1 MSNIISNK
9 KIFFKQNNDNIRKRN
24 INDLYFLLL
33 SILNGMA
40 NIKIFVMIYLL
51 KSIQQMFHG
60 SLIIFTFLGNVI
72 FLKRKYYSH
81 HFLAICIIIIGV
93 TITGLNDIINE
104 ESLGGSINIG
114 LGIFLVILTQI
125 IMSFYFSL
133 EGKILKEY
141 YIDPLK
147 LVGIEGI
154 LGVII
159 YIPLLL
165 FFQCISCYNWSYSY
179 KEDFCSNSDKSKLHI
194 ENSIFAYNQIFD
206 NKIIFYLILFYFLG
220 VILYNYSR
228 LIIFQNR
235 SAIFYLIFDNIRR
248 ILDYIIIIIVIL
260 SGKYK
265 ENYEKFHWIIIFGYA
280 ILLLGCS
287 IFFEI
292 LILRFFGLGIN
303 TKKTFKQKLK
313 LEQEI
318 SLINMDISNKKND
331 INNL

>member
-1 MSNIISNK
+1 
-9 KIFFKQNNDNIRKRN
+9 
-24 INDLYFLLL
+24 
-33 SILNGMA
+33 MA

-60 SLIIFTFLGNVI
+60 SLIIFTFLGSVI
-72 FLKRKYYSH
+72 FLKRKYYRH

-114 LGIFLVILTQI
+114 LGIFLVILAQM

-141 YIDPLK
+141 DIDPLK
-147 LVGIEGI
+147 LVRIEGI

-159 YIPLLL
+159 YIPLLV
-165 FFQCISCYNWSYSY
+165 FFQCIICYNWSYSY
-179 KEDFCSNSDKSKLHI
+179 KEDFCSSSDKGKLHI

-228 LIIFQNR
+228 LIIFKNR
-235 SAIFYLIFDNIRR
+235 SAIFYLIIDNIRR

-260 SGKYK
+260 
-265 ENYEKFHWIIIFGYA
+265 
-280 ILLLGCS
+280 
-287 IFFEI
+287 
-292 LILRFFGLGIN
+292 LRNFIG
-303 TKKTFKQKLK
+303 
-313 LEQEI
+313 
-318 SLINMDISNKKND
+318 
-331 INNL
+331 